1 MPVAATRCFAAKY
14 NANQPHAAPFD
25 GSHQIE
31 SRCVDIAGFYA
42 ISAAVIGK
50 KPVVVFEPAAF
61 PAKAFGT
68 EKFIELWKVT
78 AYRDRQTR
86 HITRR

>member
-14 NANQPHAAPFD
+14 YANQPHAASFH
-25 GSHQIE
+25 GSYQIV
-31 SRCVDIAGFYA
+31 SRCVYVAGFDA
-42 ISAAVIGK
+42 ISAPVIGK
-50 KPVVVFEPAAF
+50 QPVVVFEPATF
-61 PAKAFGT
+61 PAKAFGA

-78 AYRDRQTR
+78 AYCDRQTR